1 MISIII
7 PVINEAGFI
16 ENMLQSLLLLK
27 DEADFE
33 ILIAD
38 GGSSDATIQIASQ
51 HARIVKSPAGRAIQQ
66 NTAARQASGDIFF
79 FAHAHMIIPRG
90 TLRTIRETITREGYD
105 GGGFSN
111 LFSEHNERIKRLGR
125 ILNFRLFDNDHDEN
139 TIFFG
144 DNGIFVRRSVF
155 EAMGGFREIPI
166 MEDYDFSQRLRKNY
180 QVKRILQPRLL
191 ISPRRHLENGFL
203 KTRLQWILIKRL
215 YLMGIS
221 PERLNRWYRRV

>member
-7 PVINEAGFI
+7 PVLNEAGFI
-16 ENMLQSLLLLK
+16 EEMLQSVLMLR

-33 ILIAD
+33 ILVAD
-38 GGSSDATIQIASQ
+38 GGSSDSTIRIASQ
-51 HARIVKSPAGRAIQQ
+51 YARIVESPAGRAIQQ

-79 FAHAHMIIPRG
+79 FAHAHMTIPRG
-90 TLRTIRETITREGYD
+90 ILRTIRETISEDEYD

-111 LFSEHNERIKRLGR
+111 LFSEHNEKIKRLGR
-125 ILNFRLFDNDHDEN
+125 ILNFRLFDNDHGEN

-144 DNGIFVRRSVF
+144 DNGIFVRRAVF

-166 MEDYDFSQRLRKNY
+166 MEDYDFSQRLRSNY
-180 QVKRILQPRLL
+180 RVKRILQPRLR

-203 KTRLQWILIKRL
+203 KTRLQWILIKKL
-215 YLMGIS
+215 YLMGVS
-221 PERLNRWYRRV
+221 PERLNRWYRKG

>member
-16 ENMLQSLLLLK
+16 ENMLQSLLMLR
-27 DEADFE
+27 DEANFE

-79 FAHAHMIIPRG
+79 FAQAHMTIPKG
-90 TLRTIRETITREGYD
+90 TLRTIQKTITRDNYD

-111 LFSEHNERIKRLGR
+111 LFSGHNEKIKRLGR
-125 ILNFRLFDNDHDEN
+125 ILNFRFFDNDHGEN

-144 DNGIFVRRSVF
+144 DNGIFVRKTVF

-166 MEDYDFSQRLRKNY
+166 MEDYDFSQRLRENY
-180 QVKRILQPRLL
+180 RVKRILQPRLL

-203 KTRLQWILIKRL
+203 KTRLQWILIKKL
-215 YLMGIS
+215 YLLGVS